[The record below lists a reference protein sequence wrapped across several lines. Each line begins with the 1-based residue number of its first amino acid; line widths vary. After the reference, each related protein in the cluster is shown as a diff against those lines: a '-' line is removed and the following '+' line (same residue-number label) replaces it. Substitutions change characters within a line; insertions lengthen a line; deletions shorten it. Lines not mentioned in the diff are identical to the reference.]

1 VLPAA
6 FVRLDALPLTPNGKL
21 DRKALPAP
29 DGASYAR
36 ETYEPP
42 QGPLEQTLAA
52 LWEDLLGVTRINRH
66 DNFFELGGHSLLAM
80 QLVARMPLHF
90 EAELA
95 LVDVFSTASLADL
108 GSIIAARTAPDVAL
122 CAMADQES
130 GYIEI

>member
-1 VLPAA
+1 M
-6 FVRLDALPLTPNGKL
+6 K
-21 DRKALPAP
+21 
-29 DGASYAR
+29 
-36 ETYEPP
+36 
-42 QGPLEQTLAA
+42 
-52 LWEDLLGVTRINRH
+52 
-66 DNFFELGGHSLLAM
+66 
-80 QLVARMPLHF
+80 LVARMPLHF